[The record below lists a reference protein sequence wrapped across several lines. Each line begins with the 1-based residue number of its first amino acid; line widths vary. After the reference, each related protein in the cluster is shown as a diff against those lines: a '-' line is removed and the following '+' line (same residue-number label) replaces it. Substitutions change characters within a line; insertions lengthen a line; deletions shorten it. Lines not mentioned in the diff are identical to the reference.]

1 MAVDA
6 ISQMSSV
13 AGASDWE
20 SVRDT
25 LSVLVAVVNQDVHR
39 CRHAGNLEVHA
50 PASTRIRAPGAN
62 LIPVVSTNRD
72 LEGVSGLM

>member
-1 MAVDA
+1 VARCDAGDLKVHAPATVGVGAHGADLVARGSDVEGVTSLMAVDA

-25 LSVLVAVVNQDVHR
+25 LSILIAVVNEDVHR
-39 CRHAGNLEVHA
+39 R
-50 PASTRIRAPGAN
+50 
-62 LIPVVSTNRD
+62 
-72 LEGVSGLM
+72 